1 MKKRTMAWMAA
12 LAVLA
17 CALVYFNVPAPAGT
31 GATEDTPEAGISAQ
45 YASDAPVGWHVG
57 EQLPEFTLTTMTGEE
72 FVLSAHRGRVTV
84 INLWATWCTPCVN
97 ELPCF
102 DRLQN
107 EHPEDVT
114 VLAIHSNLIT
124 DDVAKYLSGFDY
136 GIAFA
141 VDETGDVISSVGG
154 STMLP
159 QTVVLNPW
167 GEVTYNKVGSV
178 TFEMLEELTEAAQ
191 TR

>member
-1 MKKRTMAWMAA
+1 MIA
-12 LAVLA
+12 LAVLCA
-17 CALVYFNVPAPAGT
+17 ALVFFNLPDGAPGVA
-31 GATEDTPEAGISAQ
+31 AQ
-45 YASDAPVGWHVG
+45 PTAAPVDAPDVLQGHEVG
-57 EQLPEFTLTTMTGEE
+57 ELLPDFALAQTDDAS
-72 FVLSAHRGRVTV
+72 FVLSEHRGQIVV